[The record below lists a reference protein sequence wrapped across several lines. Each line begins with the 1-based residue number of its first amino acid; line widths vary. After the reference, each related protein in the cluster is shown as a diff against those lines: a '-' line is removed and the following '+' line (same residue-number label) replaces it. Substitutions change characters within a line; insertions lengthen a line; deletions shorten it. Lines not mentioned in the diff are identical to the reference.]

1 VTVRY
6 EGGEPEGLA
15 SMLGELIEQ
24 NLLRDPR
31 RHRLLRPATVVV
43 RARDAGVTVSIR
55 MRPGDVF
62 VVPGVDPAARVRII
76 ASGRDLLAMAG
87 APLRF
92 GLPDLTAREGRSVI
106 AGILAGRI
114 RVRGLL
120 TRLPVVRRFTMLLS
134 AN

>member
-1 VTVRY
+1 MTVRY

-31 RHRLLRPATVVV
+31 RHRLLRPAMVVV
-43 RARDAGVTVSIR
+43 RARDAGVGVSIR
-55 MRPGDVF
+55 MRPGDVL
-62 VVPGVDPAARVRII
+62 VTPGVDPEARVGITS
-76 ASGRDLLAMAG
+76 SGRDLLAMAA

-92 GLPDLTAREGRSVI
+92 GLPDLTTREGRYVV
-106 AGILAGRI
+106 AAILTGRI